1 MALQRANPIVAR
13 ESTAT
18 MRVLAISDLHTDFKE
33 NRWFLEQL
41 SGTAYREDVLIV
53 AGDIADRLPIVQWTL
68 ALLRAKFRQVLYVP
82 GNHELWVRK
91 GQGTSVEKFFT
102 ILELCEALDVQT
114 GPAKIE
120 GFWIVPLF
128 SWYEASFDVDNSA
141 DVKALD
147 GWADFHLCKWPGE
160 IGPVADFFLQMNEP
174 TLKSYEGPV
183 ISFSHFLPRRDLLP
197 ATANLRFKGLP
208 KVAGCTA
215 LDAQIRRLKSQLHVF
230 GHSHIS
236 CDRLID
242 GVRYIQNP
250 LRYPFERLRRPPT
263 GSMLGTILLCIYP
276 PPAYLRQSEELG
288 NG

>member
-1 MALQRANPIVAR
+1 MAVARANPIVAG
-13 ESTAT
+13 EPTAT
-18 MRVLAISDLHTDFKE
+18 MRILAISDLHTDFKE
-33 NRWFLEQL
+33 NRRFLEQL

-68 ALLRAKFRQVLYVP
+68 ALLRAKFRQVLYLP

-91 GQGTSVEKFFT
+91 GQGTSVEKFFML
-102 ILELCEALDVQT
+102 LELCKALDVQT

-128 SWYEASFDVDNSA
+128 SWYEASFDLDNSA
-141 DVKALD
+141 DVNTLH
-147 GWADFHLCKWPGE
+147 GWADFHLCKWPREVGQ
-160 IGPVADFFLQMNEP
+160 VADFFLQMNEP
-174 TLKSYEGPV
+174 TLKSYDGPV
-183 ISFSHFLPRRDLLP
+183 ISFSHVLPRRDLLP
-197 ATANLRFKGLP
+197 ATANLRLKGLP

-215 LDAQIRRLKSQLHVF
+215 LDAHIRRLKSQIHVF

-250 LRYPFERLRRPPT
+250 LRYPHERHRRGPLESTPETLLLSSVLSLVPLR
-263 GSMLGTILLCIYP
+263 
-276 PPAYLRQSEELG
+276 
-288 NG
+288 